1 MIVKTVKT
9 IQISPITSA
18 QDAAICQ
25 IIKSVGA
32 EFGAVGEGYGPG
44 DEEVQAMSRH
54 YHDKNRARYFVA
66 TIDGVIAG
74 GCGIASFSS
83 DGLVCELRK
92 LFLLPEYRG
101 LGIGKALTLESLD
114 YARSKGYR
122 QCYLDTLS
130 GMTAAINLYESLGF
144 VRQSQP
150 PAESIH
156 NACDVWMLK
165 DL

>member
-1 MIVKTVKT
+1 MTAKTVKT
-9 IQISPITSA
+9 TQISPITSE
-18 QDAAICQ
+18 QDAAICH

-44 DEEVQAMSRH
+44 DDEVQAMSQH
-54 YHDKNRARYFVA
+54 YHDENRARYFVV
-66 TIDGVIAG
+66 TLDGVVAG
-74 GCGIASFSS
+74 GCGIASFSA
-83 DGLVCELRK
+83 DGHVCELRK
-92 LFLLPEYRG
+92 LFLLPEFRG
-101 LGIGKALTLESLD
+101 LGIGKALTMASLG

-130 GMTAAINLYESLGF
+130 GMTSAIALYESLGF
-144 VRQSQP
+144 RRLDQP
-150 PAESIH
+150 PSETIH